1 VPYRIVA
8 YCPSLVPSG
17 DHPPFVAKRHDRPAW
32 MNRRLWWAM
41 ALLSNAHM
49 RRAINA
55 ERRKIGLAPLR
66 DVLTTLLGDAPLL
79 AADEELAPAPTD
91 STLPIRQIGCL
102 HPFDEA
108 PLPPKLEAFLEQ
120 GEPPVYI
127 GFGSMTDPNPRI
139 TTRAVLAGVTDAGC
153 RAVLS
158 EGWAGLGGGGLPEH
172 VMVVGSVP
180 HASLFRRVA
189 AVVHHGGAGTTTMA
203 ARAGVP
209 QIVVPHVL
217 DQYYWAERVSRL
229 GVGTP
234 PIHRAELTRERL
246 AESLRALRDNELVSE
261 RASALGERLRERI
274 ATREDPACA
283 VVEFDRDLVMRRNRA
298 R

>member
-1 VPYRIVA
+1 M
-8 YCPSLVPSG
+8 
-17 DHPPFVAKRHDRPAW
+17 PA
-32 MNRRLWWAM
+32 
-41 ALLSNAHM
+41 
-49 RRAINA
+49 
-55 ERRKIGLAPLR
+55 
-66 DVLTTLLGDAPLL
+66 
-79 AADEELAPAPTD
+79 
-91 STLPIRQIGCL
+91 
-102 HPFDEA
+102 
-108 PLPPKLEAFLEQ
+108 PPKLEAFLEQ

-229 GVGTP
+229 GVG
-234 PIHRAELTRERL
+234 
-246 AESLRALRDNELVSE
+246 SLRALRDNELVSE
-261 RASALGERLRERI
+261 NAAALGERLRERI
-274 ATREDPACA
+274 ATREDPALA
-283 VVEFDRDLVMRRNRA
+283 VLDLPQGATPRAARA